1 MWQQRLKSSECPSFI
16 LIRFHGLNHFAV
28 LVLQI
33 EGEPITRDAY
43 NQLVN
48 ELEQLQKDRAD
59 EVKELI
65 FLRWSNACLRHE
77 LYKKNHSE
85 SLSERFQEIRNYS
98 SLEHETESD
107 GPLLEHKEPC
117 FVAESSEQAYS
128 KRGKLI
134 QRLRRWVEGGEKV
147 KRKLDEKIRHEIR
160 RSASDG
166 AREHFH
172 ARRSCSSA

>member
-48 ELEQLQKDRAD
+48 ELEQFQMDRAD

-85 SLSERFQEIRNYS
+85 SPSERFQEIRNYS
-98 SLEHETESD
+98 SLEHETELD
-107 GPLLEHKEPC
+107 GPLLSK
-117 FVAESSEQAYS
+117 SSEQAYS
-128 KRGKLI
+128 KRGKLL

-147 KRKLDEKIRHEIR
+147 KRKLDEKRRHEIR